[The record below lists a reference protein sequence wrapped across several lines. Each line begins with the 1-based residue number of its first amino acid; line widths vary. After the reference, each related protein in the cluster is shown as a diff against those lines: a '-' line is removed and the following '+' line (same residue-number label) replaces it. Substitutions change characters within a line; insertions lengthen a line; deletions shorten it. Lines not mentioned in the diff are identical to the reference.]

1 MYICAIDFDLFLNT
15 WMFLYAILKFWL
27 DVGIIF
33 QMVLNSS
40 KKKKSIFLF
49 LLWSSS
55 WTQSLFFWLI
65 NLHYLPIKNNNK
77 KNICAIVLV
86 CVVYLSF
93 LKLIAGRMQGFAAE
107 NKRWLAQKAN
117 CCKYSYWILI
127 LILIIYYYI
136 LAWLGTCMRTLCIFV
151 CLLLHPKFLEVI
163 E

>member
-1 MYICAIDFDLFLNT
+1 MVIIMNT
-15 WMFLYAILKFWL
+15 KF
-27 DVGIIF
+27 
-33 QMVLNSS
+33 
-40 KKKKSIFLF
+40 IFLINKF
-49 LLWSSS
+49 ALL
-55 WTQSLFFWLI
+55 TYQ
-65 NLHYLPIKNNNK
+65 KQQQ

-86 CVVYLSF
+86 CAVYLSF

-117 CCKYSYWILI
+117 CCKYFYWILI

-136 LAWLGTCMRTLCIFV
+136 LAWLETCMRTLCIFA